1 MARWLAIDFAQEVA
15 TVAIGEGETLVRERE
30 WPARQASEEGIREI
44 GRIFAETG
52 TTVANLDALAW
63 ISGPG
68 SFTGL
73 RNAAATIQGL
83 AWAWDKPV
91 ASVPHL
97 AVLAYACRKPGL
109 TISVCACL
117 DARMH
122 ELYWAFYPT
131 ICAGLWPEATI
142 QVGPEADVHLP
153 AGDWI
158 GVGEVLDRAEYQS
171 RTGNEV
177 VRV

>member
-73 RNAAATIQGL
+73 RNAAA
-83 AWAWDKPV
+83 
-91 ASVPHL
+91 
-97 AVLAYACRKPGL
+97 
-109 TISVCACL
+109 
-117 DARMH
+117 
-122 ELYWAFYPT
+122 
-131 ICAGLWPEATI
+131 
-142 QVGPEADVHLP
+142 
-153 AGDWI
+153 
-158 GVGEVLDRAEYQS
+158 
-171 RTGNEV
+171 
-177 VRV
+177 